1 MDCRVLVSYVYHGDL
16 ESWNLETYFHG
27 FVLQTV
33 KIIRSVNPL
42 TRHIE
47 SDYNDGPLWDVLL
60 IELWSLG
67 AEIAD
72 I

>member
-1 MDCRVLVSYVYHGDL
+1 MSNVYHGDL
-16 ESWNLETYFHG
+16 ESWNLETYFPC

-47 SDYNDGPLWDVLL
+47 SDYNDGPLWGVLL
-60 IELWSLG
+60 IELWGLG
-67 AEIAD
+67 AEIAEALK
-72 I
+72 